1 MDVPHNQVFSPS
13 TLAELF
19 VFWNRFPN
27 AVLYAGGT
35 GLLRGQGGR
44 TLTLPTNLISL
55 AKVEELKR
63 VTRTERYLEMG
74 SAVSLGDL
82 LALGKIVPEALS
94 LTLKGIANPQ
104 IRNLGTIGGNICSPG
119 RSMDAAAVLV
129 ALDARYEL
137 RSASA
142 AKWVSS
148 LRFETEKGVSFPG
161 SQELLTRVRVPLEQW
176 DYTVYRKIGHAHQLQ
191 GDSSTAVFIARAQ
204 KDILSEV
211 RLVFSGPTLI
221 RERAI
226 EASLAGKTL
235 PLARREAQV
244 FLDRWKTLFSESP
257 YPEGLLRATLL
268 NFIESA
274 VMGLAD

>member
-1 MDVPHNQVFSPS
+1 MDVPHNQVFAPS

-19 VFWNRFPN
+19 VFWSRFPD

-44 TLTLPTNLISL
+44 TLSLPTNLISL
-55 AKVEELKR
+55 AKVEELR
-63 VTRTERYLEMG
+63 RITRTERYLELG
-74 SAVSLGDL
+74 AAVTLGDV

-104 IRNLGTIGGNICSPG
+104 IRNLATIGGNICTPG
-119 RSMDAAAVLV
+119 CSMDAAAVLV

-137 RSASA
+137 RSAAA

-148 LRFETEKGVSFPG
+148 LRFETEEGSSVQG

-176 DYTVYRKIGHAHQLQ
+176 DYTIYRKIGHPHRRE
-191 GDSSTAVFIARAQ
+191 GDGAAAVFIARAQ

-211 RLVFSGPTLI
+211 RLVFSGSTLI
-221 RERAI
+221 RERTI

-244 FLDRWKTLFSESP
+244 FLDRWRTLFSEAP